1 MVFVLPLLRQGPQF
15 TILLGAA
22 FSSPF
27 FSFPPSPSSLLP
39 SFLLFFRLSFS
50 LLLLYEC
57 MQVLKDWHLAL
68 GVLVSVLIDVLILL
82 IYTIVEGAWGDLNAI
97 RVSNREQPTNIVGVG

>member
-1 MVFVLPLLRQGPQF
+1 
-15 TILLGAA
+15 
-22 FSSPF
+22 
-27 FSFPPSPSSLLP
+27 
-39 SFLLFFRLSFS
+39 
-50 LLLLYEC
+50 